1 MSHVWNVHKKKPWI
15 LTKLWNAVK
24 YDIFFSIYVQIV
36 VSLYRYSYKSTW
48 PQQMYMCINNLTSMQ
63 IFVYVQSHENK
74 HKSGIYTGTAYM
86 CIHECD
92 KPYTCT
98 IRMQHMYITHT
109 LHIKN
114 TYTLYMPSFTY
125 TRTNMIP
132 YT

>member
-1 MSHVWNVHKKKPWI
+1 MDTDFTCVSGIFLWAMCGTFIKKPWI

-92 KPYTCT
+92 KPYTYTQYGHNTCT
-98 IRMQHMYITHT
+98 SHVH
-109 LHIKN
+109 
-114 TYTLYMPSFTY
+114 YTLKTHM
-125 TRTNMIP
+125 
-132 YT
+132 